1 MLHTLT
7 LTTPKR
13 VLGESGFLK
22 LTTQLISNN
31 LVEIDY
37 FGIEPD
43 NQADFINEEM
53 QAKIDNNTIIN
64 IYFEGD
70 QIDYNSFSADE
81 ILNLASK
88 ILNDTKEGTRVE
100 ANEKDIDIYV

>member
-13 VLGESGFLK
+13 ILGESGFLK

-53 QAKIDNNTIIN
+53 QANIDNNTIIN
-64 IYFEGD
+64 IYFED
-70 QIDYNSFSADE
+70 EQIDYNSFSAEE
-81 ILNLASK
+81 ILSLATK
-88 ILNDTKEGTRVE
+88 LLKEPKEGTRVV
-100 ANEKDIDIYV
+100 ASEKDIDIYV

>member
-43 NQADFINEEM
+43 NQADYIDAEM
-53 QAKIDNNTIIN
+53 QDKIDNNTIIN

-70 QIDYNSFSADE
+70 QIDYNSFSAEE

-88 ILNDTKEGTRVE
+88 ILKEPKEGTRVV
-100 ANEKDIDIYV
+100 ADQKDIDIYV

>member
-43 NQADFINEEM
+43 NQADFIDEEM
-53 QAKIDNNTIIN
+53 QDKIDNNTIIN
-64 IYFEGD
+64 IYFEEE
-70 QIDYNSFSADE
+70 QIDYNSFSAEE
-81 ILNLASK
+81 ILSLATK
-88 ILNDTKEGTRVE
+88 LLKEPKEGTRVV
-100 ANEKDIDIYV
+100 ADEKDIDIYV

>member
-1 MLHTLT
+1 MLHTITLLT
-7 LTTPKR
+7 PRR
-13 VLGESGFLK
+13 VLEESGFLK
-22 LTTQLISNN
+22 LTTQLINHK

-43 NQADFINEEM
+43 NQADYVDAEM
-53 QAKIDNNTIIN
+53 QDKIDNNTIIN

-70 QIDYNSFSADE
+70 QIDYNSFSSDE

-88 ILNDTKEGTRVE
+88 ILNEPQEGTRVE
-100 ANEKDIDIYV
+100 ANDKDIDIYV